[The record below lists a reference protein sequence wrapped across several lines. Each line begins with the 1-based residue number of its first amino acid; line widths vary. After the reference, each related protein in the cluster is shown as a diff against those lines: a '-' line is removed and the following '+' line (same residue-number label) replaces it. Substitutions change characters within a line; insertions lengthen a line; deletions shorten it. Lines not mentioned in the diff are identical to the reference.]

1 MAGKTVIR
9 QQGESEALWM
19 LGGLY
24 EVVVSADDSGGAMT
38 VMKITVPEGGG
49 PPPHVHDSEEVVTVL
64 QGRARYHIA
73 GQTTE
78 IGTGSTVYLPAGTEE
93 TFEPVGGPV
102 SVLIAYTPG
111 GIDRFFREFGEPAAR
126 REIPPPMTEPPDVQR
141 LSALAEKHGLHI
153 RLPVS

>member
-49 PPPHVHDSEEVVTVL
+49 PPPHVHDSEEVVTLL

-111 GIDRFFREFGEPAAR
+111 W
-126 REIPPPMTEPPDVQR
+126 
-141 LSALAEKHGLHI
+141 LSSAQFT
-153 RLPVS
+153 